1 MGVVGIQLRRYLLRL
16 SGCERN
22 PGGGIDISTPTP
34 TRATLRF
41 AKGPQFLFGIETI
54 TEA

>member
-22 PGGGIDISTPTP
+22 PGGGLNISTPGPLTVRP
-34 TRATLRF
+34 YTSLR
-41 AKGPQFLFGIETI
+41 
-54 TEA
+54 

>member
-22 PGGGIDISTPTP
+22 PGG
-34 TRATLRF
+34 RAEYFDPRSPDGPALHF
-41 AKGPQFLFGIETI
+41 ASLKVHNFCSESKL
-54 TEA
+54 